1 VCCSLEPKISFI
13 VGQNTETYGIP
24 RSVSKGAEGPNYGGQ
39 EKFIEE
45 VHLGFCLLNEFE
57 NGVFCYCCCY
67 YLELKEWGVLLR
79 DLDKAYR
86 IFQNC
91 YYCLEFEDMMCFT
104 KGFA

>member
-1 VCCSLEPKISFI
+1 M
-13 VGQNTETYGIP
+13 
-24 RSVSKGAEGPNYGGQ
+24 
-39 EKFIEE
+39 
-45 VHLGFCLLNEFE
+45 HLGFCLLNEFE

-91 YYCLEFEDMMCFT
+91 YYCLEFVQRIHFCLGWCVSIYISLLSMMFEILEPCRVLRLGT
-104 KGFA
+104 SSKSIYVK